1 MFLYLTDILII
12 FVRWIHIIS
21 AVIWVGTGV
30 LYLITIRPLEHTPN
44 HNWNVLIKKV
54 RSNLANIYDIAILS
68 LTSTGAIIMLDAL
81 LKPDLSLFYISILAI
96 KLSLVILIFTITITK
111 NRTTK
116 YKIPVTHKTNK
127 FLRPFTNYTFVT
139 LTGILIIILSDIL
152 NTISFS

>member
-1 MFLYLTDILII
+1 M
-12 FVRWIHIIS
+12 
-21 AVIWVGTGV
+21 
-30 LYLITIRPLEHTPN
+30 
-44 HNWNVLIKKV
+44 
-54 RSNLANIYDIAILS
+54 LA
-68 LTSTGAIIMLDAL
+68 AL
-81 LKPDLSLFYISILAI
+81 LNPDLSLFYISILAI

-152 NTISFS
+152 NAISFS